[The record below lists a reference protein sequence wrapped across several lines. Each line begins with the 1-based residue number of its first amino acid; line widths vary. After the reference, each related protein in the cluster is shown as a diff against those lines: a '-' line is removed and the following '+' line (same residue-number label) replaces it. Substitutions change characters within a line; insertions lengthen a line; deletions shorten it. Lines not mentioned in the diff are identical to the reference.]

1 VGRKNKPIVNKV
13 EITDIGSQGKA
24 IARIDDLVTFV
35 SNAIPGDIVDLRIH
49 KKSRSYQEGQA
60 INFHKY
66 SSLRTDPFC
75 EHFSVCGGCKW
86 QDLQYESQLKY
97 KQQEVYDA
105 LKRIGKLEE
114 PSVNTIIP
122 ADETRYYR
130 NKLEFTFSNSRWLDA
145 TEIKNR
151 DTITDRN
158 ALGFHVPGMFD
169 RIVDLNNCYLQPE
182 PSNTIRLS
190 VREYALKNELSFFD
204 PREHKGLLRNLIVR
218 NTSTGEVMVV
228 VCFHEDDE
236 KARTALLEHIKAG
249 FPDITSLMYVINPK
263 ANDSIYD
270 LEIKL
275 FSGRDHLIEVLDE
288 LKFRIGPK
296 SFFQTNTN
304 QALKL
309 YALVKEYAGLSG
321 QEIVYDLYTGTG
333 TIANYLAAS
342 ASKLIGID
350 NIKEAIDDA
359 RQNSKL
365 NGIKNTHFV
374 AGDIKDVMDEAFIKK
389 HGSPDVLVTDP
400 PRAGMH
406 KKIVQTILAAAPAKI
421 VYVSCNP
428 STQARDIQLLS
439 EKYRVSMIQP
449 VDMFP
454 HTYHVEN
461 ICVLEL
467 VN

>member
-1 VGRKNKPIVNKV
+1 MGRKNKPVINKV

-35 SNAIPGDIVDLRIH
+35 TNAIPGDVVDLRIH

-66 SSLRTDPFC
+66 SSLRTEPFC
-75 EHFSVCGGCKW
+75 EHFTVCGGCKW
-86 QDLQYESQLKY
+86 QDLQYSSQLTY

-105 LKRIGKLEE
+105 LKRIGKIQE
-114 PSVNTIIP
+114 PSVNPIIP
-122 ADETRYYR
+122 AYDTRYYR

-145 TEIKNR
+145 SEIKNR
-151 DTITDRN
+151 DAVLNRN
-158 ALGFHVPGMFD
+158 ALGFHVPGMYD
-169 RIVDLNNCYLQPE
+169 RIVDINNCYLQPE
-182 PSNTIRLS
+182 PSNSIRLS
-190 VREYALKNELSFFD
+190 VREYALKNGLSFFD
-204 PREHKGLLRNLIVR
+204 PKAHTGLLRNLIVR
-218 NTSTGEVMVV
+218 TTSTGEVMVV

-236 KARTALLEHIKAG
+236 GVRTALLEHINTA

-270 LEIKL
+270 LDIEL
-275 FSGRDHLIEVLDE
+275 FEGRDHLIEMLDT

-296 SFFQTNTN
+296 SFFQTNTD

-309 YALVKEYAGLSG
+309 YRFVKEYAGLSG
-321 QEIVYDLYTGTG
+321 KEIVYDLYTGTG
-333 TIANYLAAS
+333 TIANYLAGS
-342 ASKLIGID
+342 AGKVVGIE
-350 NIKEAIDDA
+350 NIEEAVADA
-359 RQNSKL
+359 RQNARL
-365 NGIKNTHFV
+365 NGIQNIHFV
-374 AGDIKDVMDEAFIKK
+374 AGDIKDVMDEAFIQE

-406 KKIVQTILAAAPAKI
+406 KKVVQAILDAAPAKI

-428 STQARDIQLLS
+428 ATQARDIELLS
-439 EKYRVSMIQP
+439 STYRVSMIQP
-449 VDMFP
+449 LDMFP

-467 VN
+467 SG